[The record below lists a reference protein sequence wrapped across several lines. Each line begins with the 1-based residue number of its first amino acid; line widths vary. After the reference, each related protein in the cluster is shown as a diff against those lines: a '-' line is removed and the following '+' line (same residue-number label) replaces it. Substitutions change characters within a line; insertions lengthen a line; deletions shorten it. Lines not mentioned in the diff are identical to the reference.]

1 MHLAEYSEDLEIA
14 LKILIVG
21 NGAVGKS
28 SLIQRYCRGVFT
40 NQYKK
45 TMGVDFLEKSLSI
58 SGEEVR
64 LLLWDT
70 AGQEEFDCI
79 TRVYYRGAQGCILV
93 FSTTDRS
100 SFKQV
105 LGWKRKVEEEC
116 GRIPMLLVQN
126 KMDLLHESTVD
137 SDEVEEMSRKLGLKL
152 IKTSVKENLN
162 TAQVFSCLSQLC
174 LNERTEELKREQF
187 YTRIGG
193 SLGLERKSWRD
204 RKHNSAGIRDLL
216 VRRKEALQ
224 CIRLRNETLYH
235 PTRTLQITSSQSNSG
250 TKWRKSRKWR
260 EVSEPGSHFLQHCNI
275 L

>member
-105 LGWKRKVEEEC
+105 FLDSC
-116 GRIPMLLVQN
+116 ILV
-126 KMDLLHESTVD
+126 
-137 SDEVEEMSRKLGLKL
+137 
-152 IKTSVKENLN
+152 
-162 TAQVFSCLSQLC
+162 
-174 LNERTEELKREQF
+174 
-187 YTRIGG
+187 
-193 SLGLERKSWRD
+193 SLYPC
-204 RKHNSAGIRDLL
+204 IL
-216 VRRKEALQ
+216 VSLYP
-224 CIRLRNETLYH
+224 CI
-235 PTRTLQITSSQSNSG
+235 I
-250 TKWRKSRKWR
+250 
-260 EVSEPGSHFLQHCNI
+260 VSL
-275 L
+275 